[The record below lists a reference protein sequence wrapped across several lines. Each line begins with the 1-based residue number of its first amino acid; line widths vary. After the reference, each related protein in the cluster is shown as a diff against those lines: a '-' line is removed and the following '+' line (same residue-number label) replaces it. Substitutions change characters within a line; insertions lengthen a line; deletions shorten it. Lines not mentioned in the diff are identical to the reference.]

1 MRFLTLC
8 IILIPVI
15 LTGCKKDKS
24 AFENKI
30 LYEYKNRWIFP
41 DKYVKVTVPV
51 AIEGK
56 VPAEFYTVREMYQK
70 TGEASNPTYEPIS
83 IKAVNLKQWRVVE
96 ERRKEMLDDMF
107 IFFMVVAGVGFIALI
122 AGLFCLYKGLELW
135 DELVVGGGLCASFG
149 LTSAWY
155 VDSLPIICT
164 ILSVGTVAMAVYI
177 LIRRHKNGTK
187 QKGKVE
193 ETKDALKE
201 VVGTIEQIKAN
212 DSVDWGKIKESIQQS
227 PKTRA
232 LVNILKPIVKAK
244 LGLS

>member
-8 IILIPVI
+8 IVLIPLF

-24 AFENKI
+24 AFENRVF
-30 LYEYKNRWIFP
+30 YEYKDPWYWRNTY
-41 DKYVKVTVPV
+41 KQVTVPV
-51 AIEGK
+51 AIEDR
-56 VPAEFYTVREMYQK
+56 VPAEFYTVREYYQK
-70 TGEASNPTYEPIS
+70 MGEDSYEPVQ
-83 IKAVNLKQWRVVE
+83 IKVVNLKQWRVVE

-107 IFFMVVAGVGFIALI
+107 IFFMVVAGVGFIALV

-164 ILSVGTVAMAVYI
+164 ILSLGTVAMAVYI
-177 LIRRHKNGTK
+177 LVRRHKNGTK

-212 DSVDWGKIKESIQQS
+212 DSVDWSKIKENIQQS

-244 LGLS
+244 LGLQ

>member
-1 MRFLTLC
+1 MRLFTLC
-8 IILIPVI
+8 IILIPAFLV
-15 LTGCKKDKS
+15 GCKKDKS
-24 AFENKI
+24 AFENRVF
-30 LYEYKNRWIFP
+30 YEYKAPWYWRNTY
-41 DKYVKVTVPV
+41 KQVTVPV
-51 AIEGK
+51 AIEDR
-56 VPAEFYTVREMYQK
+56 VPAEFYTVREYYQK
-70 TGEASNPTYEPIS
+70 MGEDSYETVQV
-83 IKAVNLKQWRVVE
+83 KVVNLKQWRVVE

-107 IFFMVVAGVGFIALI
+107 IFFMVVAGVGFIALV

-164 ILSVGTVAMAVYI
+164 VLSLGTVAMAIYI
-177 LIRRHKNGTK
+177 LVRRHKNGTK

-193 ETKDALKE
+193 ETEDALKE
-201 VVGTIEQIKAN
+201 VVGTIEQIKATE
-212 DSVDWGKIKESIQQS
+212 SVDWSKIKENIQQS

-244 LGLS
+244 LGLQ